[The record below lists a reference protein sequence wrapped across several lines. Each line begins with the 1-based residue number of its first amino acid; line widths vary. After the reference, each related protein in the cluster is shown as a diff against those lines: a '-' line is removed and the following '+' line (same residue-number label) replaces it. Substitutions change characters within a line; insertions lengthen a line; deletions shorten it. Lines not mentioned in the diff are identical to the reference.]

1 MISSKDV
8 HKGIDLGFHVW
19 ILFSFLTILFFTFI
33 SRKEKDSI
41 TRELNSV
48 IDDNVPKVLNNIDK
62 LDQRFGTPIDWNSVN
77 NMAKNIEKKYDGPDL
92 DISVHNKTL
101 LRNAI
106 FISVGI
112 LLVLIGVIVYFVHFK
127 KMDIGLG
134 KILLT
139 NFFIIVFVGI
149 IEALFFM
156 NIALKYSPVTSS
168 DMINQL
174 VDRTEYNINEELN

>member
-1 MISSKDV
+1 MISPKDV

-77 NMAKNIEKKYDGPDL
+77 NMAKNIEKKYD
-92 DISVHNKTL
+92 
-101 LRNAI
+101 
-106 FISVGI
+106 
-112 LLVLIGVIVYFVHFK
+112 VLIWIY
-127 KMDIGLG
+127 
-134 KILLT
+134 
-139 NFFIIVFVGI
+139 
-149 IEALFFM
+149 LFT
-156 NIALKYSPVTSS
+156 IKHC
-168 DMINQL
+168 
-174 VDRTEYNINEELN
+174 